1 MNRKQII
8 DFCNKNIFTQIDS
21 AVSQFLDC
29 WEVVRM
35 VSRWRI
41 GKPVNVPMVAR
52 VDDGFL
58 FMNDEPVGRI
68 APKAPRT
75 YNAGADYWEGCI
87 LARQEAYYD

>member
-1 MNRKQII
+1 MNRQQII

-52 VDDGFL
+52 VDD
-58 FMNDEPVGRI
+58 
-68 APKAPRT
+68 
-75 YNAGADYWEGCI
+75 
-87 LARQEAYYD
+87 